1 MWFSILK
8 SASILYRFCTPTI
21 TPRLR
26 SASFVCLILSGLA
39 LPLAAQPRVDVSLNS
54 GWRFIRQD
62 VSGAQ
67 NASFNDSAWSVVNL
81 PHTWNGFDGQ
91 AGGSYYQGIGW
102 YRTHYPVDGS
112 QAGRRFF
119 LKFDGAYS
127 VADVWVNGNYLGQH
141 QGGFAAFVFD
151 VTPCLKVGADNVIA
165 VKVNNAYNADV
176 PTLGGDFT
184 LCGGLYRNA
193 HLLVTDPVQISPLDF
208 GSPGVYL
215 KTTNVSSNS
224 ADLQITT
231 VVSNANATAK
241 TVMLRAT
248 VFDAASNTVTVL
260 TNTLVLAAGTLSNV
274 VQSTTVANPHLWNG
288 LADPYLYRVLVELV
302 DGTSVIDQVSQPLG
316 FRWFSVDPNTGFQLN
331 GRAYDLHG
339 VNLHQFWL
347 NLGWAITSTE
357 RQKAY
362 ALLKELGATFVR
374 LCHYQHADE
383 TYQLGDENGIVL
395 WSELGMV
402 GSYTASSNFYANAK
416 QQLQE
421 MIRQNYNHPAIC
433 FWSLYNEQGSA
444 GFTNLLEQLNSVA
457 HTEDS
462 TRLTTAAS
470 NQGDGAAM
478 NWYTDVISFN
488 KYFGWYGGVNSDFSS
503 WADNIH
509 NNYPTRCIG
518 LSEYGAGAS
527 VYQHEENPTAPV
539 TTSAWHPEE
548 WQNLLH
554 EAYWPMLQARPWIWC
569 KQVWVMFDFP
579 SAWRNEGDTPGRNDK
594 GLVTIDGQICK
605 DAFYFYK
612 AWWTTNPMVY
622 ITGHTFTNRLTNAI
636 TAKVYA
642 NCDSVELFLNGVS
655 QGSRTSTNRIFTWP
669 ITLVP
674 GGTNTMQAI
683 GAQGTNTVAD
693 SLIWIGQITPPVVS
707 ITSPMNSMVYL
718 NTTNDT
724 LLLSATASN
733 PPNSGPLTT
742 TWSQLN
748 GPGFVTFGN
757 TNALTT
763 TASFS
768 ANGTYTL
775 GFTANNGTTA
785 SVGLTVVVSPNAG
798 VQIQNGLLAWW
809 KMDETGGG
817 TAGDSSGNSRSATVS
832 GAVFTTGYISNAL
845 HFNGSNNSA
854 SFASPDASQITVAAW
869 VRADGQGNSA
879 FPRILETPG
888 YRVFFRFDAS
898 GSNILDFATFATG
911 NGEWFT
917 AQNSVG
923 TGAWYHVAVS
933 YDKTSLTNVPALYV
947 NGVRL
952 APALFAT
959 PSGTTP
965 SYSGTGYIGN
975 RADLGRGWNGS
986 IDDLRIYNRLLSDAE
1001 VGALALLAPPN
1012 LAPVV
1017 NAGASQTVI
1026 WPASANLNGSA
1037 TDDGKPAPPG
1047 AVTVAWSKVSG
1058 PGTVTFANSN
1068 ALTTT
1073 VTFSAVGG
1081 YQLQLAA
1088 NDGQVTTVSSLN
1100 MTVALPPN
1108 ISIQHLSSAL
1118 QLSWPTGGGNWQLQY
1133 QSNSPATGLSTNW
1146 QNMPGTITNPF
1157 LVPIS
1162 PSAGSVFYRLFFT
1175 NY

>member
-8 SASILYRFCTPTI
+8 PASILFRFCTPII
-21 TPRLR
+21 TPRFR
-26 SASFVCLILSGLA
+26 SVSFVCLILSGLA

-67 NASFNDSAWSVVNL
+67 NTSFNDSAWSVVNL
-81 PHTWNGFDGQ
+81 PHTWNNLDGQ

-102 YRTHYPVDGS
+102 YRTHYTVDGGY
-112 QAGRRFF
+112 AGRRFF

-151 VTPCLKVGADNVIA
+151 VTPFLNIGADNVIA
-165 VKVNNAYNADV
+165 AKVNNAYNADV

-184 LCGGLYRNA
+184 LCGGLYRNV
-193 HLLVTDPVQISPLDF
+193 HLLVTAPVQISPLDF

-231 VVSNANATAK
+231 VVSNATATASSV
-241 TVMLRAT
+241 TLRAT

-260 TNTLVLAAGTLSNV
+260 TNTLMLAADTVSNV

-288 LADPYLYRVLVELV
+288 LADPYLYQVLVEILNGATV
-302 DGTSVIDQVSQPLG
+302 TDQVSQPLG
-316 FRWFSVDPNTGFQLN
+316 FRWFSVDPNTGFSLN

-339 VNLHQFWL
+339 VNMHQFWL
-347 NLGWAITSTE
+347 NMGWAITSTE

-362 ALLKELGATFVR
+362 TLLKELGATFVR

-402 GSYTASSNFYANAK
+402 NSYTASSNFYANAQ
-416 QQLQE
+416 QQLRE
-421 MIRQNYNHPAIC
+421 MIRQNYNHPSIC

-444 GFTNLLEQLNSVA
+444 DFTNLLAQLNSLA
-457 HTEDS
+457 HAEDS
-462 TRLTTAAS
+462 TRFTTAAS
-470 NQGDGAAM
+470 SQGDDAAM
-478 NWYTDVISFN
+478 NWYTDTISFN
-488 KYFGWYGGVNSDFSS
+488 KYYGWYGGVSSDFAG

-509 NNYPTRCIG
+509 KNYPTRGIG

-539 TTSAWHPEE
+539 PTSAWHPEE
-548 WQNLLH
+548 WQNLQH

-569 KQVWVMFDFP
+569 KLVWVMFDFP
-579 SAWRNEGDTPGRNDK
+579 SDGRNEGDTPGRNDK
-594 GLVTIDGQICK
+594 GLVTIDGQIRK
-605 DAFYFYK
+605 DAFYYYK

-622 ITGHTFTNRLTNAI
+622 ITGHTFTNRLTNSI

-655 QGSRTSTNRIFTWP
+655 QGSRTSTNRIFPWP
-669 ITLVP
+669 ITLIP
-674 GGTNTMQAI
+674 GGTNTVQAI
-683 GAQGTNTVAD
+683 GAKGTNTVTD
-693 SLIWIGQITPPVVS
+693 SLIWIGTNAAPVVS
-707 ITSPMNSMVYL
+707 ITSPAASIVYL

-724 LLLSATASN
+724 LQLSATVSN
-733 PPNSGPLTT
+733 PPVSGPLTI
-742 TWSQLN
+742 TWSQLS
-748 GPGFVTFGN
+748 GSGAVTFGN
-757 TNALTT
+757 TNDLTT

-768 ANGTYTL
+768 ANGSYVL
-775 GFTANNGTTA
+775 SFTANNGFAT
-785 SVGLTVVVSPNAG
+785 SLGITVVVNPNTG
-798 VQIQNGLLAWW
+798 VELQNGLLAWW

-817 TAGDSSGNSRSATVS
+817 TAADSSGNARTATVS

-845 HFNGSNNSA
+845 HFNGANNNA
-854 SFASPDASQITVAAW
+854 SFASPDAGQITLAAW
-869 VRADGQGNSA
+869 VRADGQGNSVY
-879 FPRILETPG
+879 PRILETPG
-888 YRVFFRFDAS
+888 YRLFFRFDAG
-898 GSNILDFATFATG
+898 GSNVLDFATFATV

-917 AQNSVG
+917 AQNSVSIG
-923 TGAWYHVAVS
+923 SWYHVAVS
-933 YDKTSLTNVPALYV
+933 YDRTSLTNVPALYV

-952 APALFAT
+952 VPTLFAT

-965 SYSGTGYIGN
+965 SYTGTGYIGN

-986 IDDLRIYNRLLSDAE
+986 IDDLRIYNRLLTDAE
-1001 VGALALLAPPN
+1001 VQALALLAPPN

-1017 NAGASQTVI
+1017 NAGTNQTVI
-1026 WPASANLNGSA
+1026 WPASVNLSGSA
-1037 TDDGKPAPPG
+1037 TDDGKPTPPG
-1047 AVTVAWSKVSG
+1047 AVAVAWSQISG

-1068 ALTTT
+1068 ALATTANFST
-1073 VTFSAVGG
+1073 VGN

-1088 NDGQVTTVSSLN
+1088 NDGQVTTVSSV
-1100 MTVALPPN
+1100 TVTAITPPN
-1108 ISIQHLSSAL
+1108 ISFQSLPSAL
-1118 QLSWPTGGGNWQLQY
+1118 QLSWPPNGGNWQLQY
-1133 QSNSPATGLSTNW
+1133 QTNPLATGLSANW

-1157 LVPIS
+1157 LVPVN
-1162 PSAGSVFYRLFFT
+1162 PAAGSVFYRLKLP
-1175 NY
+1175 